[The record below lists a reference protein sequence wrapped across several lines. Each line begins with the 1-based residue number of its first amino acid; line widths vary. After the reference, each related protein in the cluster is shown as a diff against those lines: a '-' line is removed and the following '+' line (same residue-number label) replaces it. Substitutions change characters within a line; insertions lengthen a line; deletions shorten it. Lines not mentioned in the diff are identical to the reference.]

1 MEDLYL
7 RSISSTYPSHTHS
20 AAGWSQHPVTSL
32 ILASF
37 KSKAK
42 QSQRTEKTLPYFP
55 QVAQTEPTEKYSLE
69 LVGGVLTLLNQL
81 RENISHRVKPKPVR
95 KLWGDQQ
102 G

>member
-1 MEDLYL
+1 M
-7 RSISSTYPSHTHS
+7 
-20 AAGWSQHPVTSL
+20 
-32 ILASF
+32 
-37 KSKAK
+37 
-42 QSQRTEKTLPYFP
+42 
-55 QVAQTEPTEKYSLE
+55 AQTEPTEKYFLE